1 MKLITTYHTHARKF
15 YVIADLDR
23 NGRKYYGTIE
33 DRFVSKEGRL
43 TKTLNGFEMCT
54 ADTLD
59 EALKMRDEQIENE
72 IETEGMDEERLEAWI
87 EAKAA
92 EIMARMK
99 EAR

>member
-1 MKLITTYHTHARKF
+1 MKLITTYHYHDRKF

-54 ADTLD
+54 ADTLA
-59 EALKMRDEQIENE
+59 EALEARADR
-72 IETEGMDEERLEAWI
+72 IETEGMGREQLEAWI

-92 EIMARMK
+92 KIMARMK